1 MLTRSKLNRI
11 EKTISKAL
19 IGNDI
24 NHEDFATIRK
34 KETIAD

>member
-1 MLTRSKLNRI
+1 MLTRSKLNSI
-11 EKTISKAL
+11 EKTISKTL
-19 IGNDI
+19 IDNDI